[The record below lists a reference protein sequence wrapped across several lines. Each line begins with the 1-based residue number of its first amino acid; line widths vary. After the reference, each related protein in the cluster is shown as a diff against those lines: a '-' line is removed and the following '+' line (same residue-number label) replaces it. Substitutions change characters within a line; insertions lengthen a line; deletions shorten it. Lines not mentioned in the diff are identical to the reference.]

1 MSAKPRFQ
9 SPSPDP
15 SAWLGLPGVQSG
27 GTLPA
32 CPARVTLTPPEAA
45 LRAGEHAAIPGP
57 ERPSSPTEQCCS
69 RLLLQ
74 ALPLGPGSEPLT
86 LSPQPVA
93 RLPPRGGSWGTRRPE
108 DPGP

>member
-32 CPARVTLTPPEAA
+32 CLARVTLTPPEAA

-69 RLLLQ
+69 RLLCR
-74 ALPLGPGSEPLT
+74 PSHWVLGA
-86 LSPQPVA
+86 SP
-93 RLPPRGGSWGTRRPE
+93 
-108 DPGP
+108 